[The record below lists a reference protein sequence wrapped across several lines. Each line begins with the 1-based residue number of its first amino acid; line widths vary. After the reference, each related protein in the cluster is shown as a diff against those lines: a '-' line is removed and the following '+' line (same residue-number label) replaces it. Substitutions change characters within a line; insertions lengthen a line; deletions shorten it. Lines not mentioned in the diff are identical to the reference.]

1 MVVLTLVP
9 HSRIYLQLLR
19 VGGAFTKLFQSGVM
33 RNFVVTEST
42 TKNVSTSYF
51 QNLGTTMEA
60 YGPSDRHLR
69 PGTRSFRM
77 TPLCQPIS
85 EESCMATKEITHEE
99 LNPFEIAKQQ
109 FNRAADYLELDASI
123 RNVLSSAKRQLIV
136 SIPVKMDGGDVQ
148 VLEGYRVKHNIA
160 RGPAKGGIRYHP
172 NVTLDEVKALASWM
186 TWKCATVGIPY
197 GGGKG
202 GVICDPKSLSMNELE
217 RLTRRYAFEIAPI
230 IGPDR
235 DIPAPDVY
243 TDEQT
248 MAWIMDTISMVRGHT
263 ELGVVTGK
271 PISLGGSQGR
281 SEATARG
288 CLYALREACKVKGL
302 ELRGARVSVHG
313 FGNAGAN
320 IARLA
325 AEDGARVVA
334 ICDSRVGL
342 YSESG
347 IDIKTALRHKKQTKS
362 LVGLS
367 GVKEMS
373 PEEVLTVDCDILLP
387 AALENAITLAN
398 VGKVKAKIIAE
409 LANGP
414 TTPGA
419 DRVLDGEG
427 VLLVPDIL
435 ANAGGVTV
443 SYYEWVQDQYSFFW
457 SERQINET
465 LEQTIRTAFKAVH
478 ETMQRYDTDM
488 RTGAYI
494 LAVDR
499 VAEATRVR
507 GIFP

>member
-1 MVVLTLVP
+1 
-9 HSRIYLQLLR
+9 
-19 VGGAFTKLFQSGVM
+19 
-33 RNFVVTEST
+33 
-42 TKNVSTSYF
+42 
-51 QNLGTTMEA
+51 
-60 YGPSDRHLR
+60 
-69 PGTRSFRM
+69 
-77 TPLCQPIS
+77 
-85 EESCMATKEITHEE
+85 MATKEAFQEE

-109 FNRAADYLELDASI
+109 FNRAADYLELGESL
-123 RNVLSSAKRQLIV
+123 RHVLQSSKRQLIV

-148 VLEGYRVKHNIA
+148 VFEGYRVQHNIA

-202 GVICDPKSLSMNELE
+202 GVICDPKSLSKNELE

-271 PISLGGSQGR
+271 PVSLGGSLGR

-288 CLYALREACKVKGL
+288 CLYALREACKVKGMSL
-302 ELRGARVSVHG
+302 KGARVAVHG

-320 IARLA
+320 IARLV
-325 AEDGARVVA
+325 AEDGALVVA
-334 ICDSRVGL
+334 ACDSKAGL
-342 YSESG
+342 YSEKG
-347 IDIKTALRHKKQTKS
+347 IDVTAALKHKAATSS
-362 LVGLS
+362 LAGLS
-367 GVKEMS
+367 GTKEIA
-373 PEEVLTVDCDILLP
+373 PEEIVTVDCDILLP
-387 AALENAITLAN
+387 SALENAITLAN

-419 DRVLDGEG
+419 DRVLADED
-427 VLLVPDIL
+427 VFLVPDIL

-457 SERQINET
+457 SERQINDT
-465 LEQTIRTAFKAVH
+465 LEQTMKSAFKSVH
-478 ETMQRYDTDM
+478 DTAKRYDTDM

-499 VAEATRVR
+499 VAEATSVR

>member
-1 MVVLTLVP
+1 
-9 HSRIYLQLLR
+9 
-19 VGGAFTKLFQSGVM
+19 
-33 RNFVVTEST
+33 
-42 TKNVSTSYF
+42 
-51 QNLGTTMEA
+51 
-60 YGPSDRHLR
+60 
-69 PGTRSFRM
+69 
-77 TPLCQPIS
+77 
-85 EESCMATKEITHEE
+85 MATREAIQEE
-99 LNPFEIAKQQ
+99 LNPFEISKQQ
-109 FNRAADYLELDASI
+109 FNRAADYLNLDDST
-123 RNVLSSAKRQLIV
+123 RQVLSNAKRQLIV
-136 SIPVKMDGGDVQ
+136 SIPVKMDGGDVK
-148 VLEGYRVKHNIA
+148 VFEGYRVQHNIA

-172 NVTLDEVKALASWM
+172 NVTLDEVKALAAWM

-202 GVICDPKSLSMNELE
+202 GVICDPKSLSNSELE

-248 MAWIMDTISMVRGHT
+248 MAWIMDTISMIRGHT

-271 PISLGGSQGR
+271 PISLGGSHGR

-288 CLYALREACKVKGL
+288 CLYALREACRKKGMDMK
-302 ELRGARVSVHG
+302 GARVAIHG

-320 IARLA
+320 IAHMMVD
-325 AEDGARVVA
+325 DGAKVVA
-334 ICDSRVGL
+334 ICDSKVGL
-342 YSESG
+342 YKESG
-347 IDIKTALRHKKQTKS
+347 IDIQQALKHKKQNAS
-362 LVGLS
+362 LVGLT
-367 GVKEMS
+367 GVKEM
-373 PEEVLTVDCDILLP
+373 ECDDVLTVDCDILLP
-387 AALENAITLAN
+387 SALENAITLKN
-398 VGKVKAKIIAE
+398 VGRVKARIIAE

-414 TTPGA
+414 TTPGS
-419 DRVLDGEG
+419 DRVLADEN
-427 VLLVPDIL
+427 VFLIPDIL

-457 SERQINET
+457 SEKQINET
-465 LEQTIRTAFKAVH
+465 LEQTMRTAFNAVY
-478 ETMQRYDTDM
+478 ETAERYDTDM

>member
-1 MVVLTLVP
+1 
-9 HSRIYLQLLR
+9 
-19 VGGAFTKLFQSGVM
+19 
-33 RNFVVTEST
+33 
-42 TKNVSTSYF
+42 
-51 QNLGTTMEA
+51 
-60 YGPSDRHLR
+60 
-69 PGTRSFRM
+69 
-77 TPLCQPIS
+77 
-85 EESCMATKEITHEE
+85 MATSEALAEE
-99 LNPFEIAKQQ
+99 LNPFQIAKQQ
-109 FNRAADYLELDASI
+109 FNRAADYLDLDAST
-123 RNVLSSAKRQLIV
+123 RAVLSTPKRQLIV

-148 VLEGYRVKHNIA
+148 VFEGYRVQHNIA
-160 RGPAKGGIRYHP
+160 RGPCKGGIRYHP

-202 GVICDPKSLSMNELE
+202 GVICDPKSLSKDELE

-248 MAWIMDTISMVRGHT
+248 MAWIMDTISMIRGHT

-271 PISLGGSQGR
+271 PISLGGSLGR
-281 SEATARG
+281 AEATARG
-288 CLYALREACKVKGL
+288 CLYALREACKVKGIAL
-302 ELRGARVSVHG
+302 KGARVAVHG

-320 IARLA
+320 IARLVA
-325 AEDGARVVA
+325 ADGAKVVA
-334 ICDSRVGL
+334 ACDSKAGL
-342 YSESG
+342 YAEAG
-347 IDIKTALRHKKQTKS
+347 IDVQAALRHKAETKS
-362 LVGLS
+362 LAGLP
-367 GVKEMS
+367 GTKAIS
-373 PEEVLTVDCDILLP
+373 PEEIIGIDCDILLP
-387 AALENAITLAN
+387 SALENAITLAN
-398 VGKVKAKIIAE
+398 VGQVKARIIAE

-419 DRVLDGEG
+419 DRVLADQG
-427 VLLVPDIL
+427 VFLVPDIL

-457 SERQINET
+457 SEKQINDT
-465 LEQTIRTAFKAVH
+465 LEQAMRTAFSSVYA
-478 ETMQRYDTDM
+478 TAQRYNTDM

-499 VAEATRVR
+499 VAEATKVR

>member
-1 MVVLTLVP
+1 
-9 HSRIYLQLLR
+9 
-19 VGGAFTKLFQSGVM
+19 
-33 RNFVVTEST
+33 
-42 TKNVSTSYF
+42 
-51 QNLGTTMEA
+51 
-60 YGPSDRHLR
+60 
-69 PGTRSFRM
+69 
-77 TPLCQPIS
+77 
-85 EESCMATKEITHEE
+85 
-99 LNPFEIAKQQ
+99 
-109 FNRAADYLELDASI
+109 
-123 RNVLSSAKRQLIV
+123 
-136 SIPVKMDGGDVQ
+136 
-148 VLEGYRVKHNIA
+148 
-160 RGPAKGGIRYHP
+160 
-172 NVTLDEVKALASWM
+172 M

-202 GVICDPKSLSMNELE
+202 GVVCDPKSLSRPELE

-281 SEATARG
+281 AEATARG
-288 CLYALREACKVKGL
+288 CLYALREACRVKGMSL
-302 ELRGARVSVHG
+302 QGARVAVHG

-320 IARLA
+320 IARLV
-325 AEDGARVVA
+325 AEDGAKVVA
-334 ICDSRVGL
+334 ACDSKAGV
-342 YSESG
+342 YSDSG
-347 IDIKTALRHKKQTKS
+347 IDVTAALKHKHETKS
-362 LVGLS
+362 LFGLR
-367 GVKEMS
+367 GAKEMD
-373 PEEVLTVDCDILLP
+373 PEDMIAVDCDILLP
-387 AALENAITLAN
+387 SALENAITLEN

-419 DRVLDGEG
+419 DRVLEDEG

-465 LEQTIRTAFKAVH
+465 LEQTIQTAFNSVH
-478 ETMQRYDTDM
+478 QTAEHYNTDF

-494 LAVDR
+494 LAVGR
-499 VAEATRVR
+499 VAEATSVR

>member
-1 MVVLTLVP
+1 MVTQQA
-9 HSRIYLQLLR
+9 LQ
-19 VGGAFTKLFQSGVM
+19 
-33 RNFVVTEST
+33 
-42 TKNVSTSYF
+42 
-51 QNLGTTMEA
+51 
-60 YGPSDRHLR
+60 
-69 PGTRSFRM
+69 
-77 TPLCQPIS
+77 
-85 EESCMATKEITHEE
+85 EE

-109 FNRAADYLELDASI
+109 FNRAADYLDLDSSM
-123 RNVLSSAKRQLIV
+123 RQVLSSAKRQLIV
-136 SIPVKMDGGDVQ
+136 SIPVKMDGGDVR
-148 VLEGYRVKHNIA
+148 VFEGYRVQHNIA

-202 GVICDPKSLSMNELE
+202 GVVCDPKSLSQNELE
-217 RLTRRYAFEIAPI
+217 RLTRRFAFEIAPI

-281 SEATARG
+281 AEATARG
-288 CLYALREACKVKGL
+288 CLYALREACRVNNMDL
-302 ELRGARVSVHG
+302 TGARVAIHG

-320 IARLA
+320 IAHMVA
-325 AEDGARVVA
+325 DDGARVVA

-342 YSESG
+342 YSETG
-347 IDIKTALRHKKQTKS
+347 INIQEALQHKKRAKT
-362 LVGLS
+362 LAGLP
-367 GVKEMS
+367 GVKEI
-373 PEEVLTVDCDILLP
+373 ECDDVLTVDCDVLLP
-387 AALENAITLAN
+387 AALENAITLKN
-398 VGKVKAKIIAE
+398 VDRVKARIIAE

-419 DRVLDGEG
+419 DRVLEDAG
-427 VLLVPDIL
+427 VFIVPDVL

-457 SERQINET
+457 SEKQINDT
-465 LEQTIRTAFKAVH
+465 LEQTMQTAFKSVYDTSH
-478 ETMQRYDTDM
+478 RYDTDM

-499 VAEATRVR
+499 VAEATSVR

>member
-1 MVVLTLVP
+1 
-9 HSRIYLQLLR
+9 
-19 VGGAFTKLFQSGVM
+19 
-33 RNFVVTEST
+33 
-42 TKNVSTSYF
+42 
-51 QNLGTTMEA
+51 
-60 YGPSDRHLR
+60 
-69 PGTRSFRM
+69 
-77 TPLCQPIS
+77 
-85 EESCMATKEITHEE
+85 MATREALQEE
-99 LNPFEIAKQQ
+99 LNPFKIAKQQ
-109 FNRAADYLELDASI
+109 FNRAADYLDLDDST
-123 RNVLSSAKRQLIV
+123 RNVLSAAKRQLIV

-148 VLEGYRVKHNIA
+148 VFEGYRVQHNIA

-202 GVICDPKSLSMNELE
+202 GVICDPKSLSKNELE

-288 CLYALREACKVKGL
+288 CLYALREACRVKGINL
-302 ELRGARVSVHG
+302 KGARVAVQG

-320 IARLA
+320 IARLVA
-325 AEDGARVVA
+325 ADGARVVA
-334 ICDSRVGL
+334 ACDSKAGVFN
-342 YSESG
+342 ETG
-347 IDIKTALRHKKQTKS
+347 IDIQAALRHKAETKS
-362 LVGLS
+362 LAGLS
-367 GVKEMS
+367 GTKSMS
-373 PEEVLTVDCDILLP
+373 PEDIVGVDCDILLP
-387 AALENAITLAN
+387 SALENAITLAN
-398 VGKVKAKIIAE
+398 VGQVKAKIIAE

-414 TTPGA
+414 TTPGS
-419 DRVLDGEG
+419 DRVLADEG
-427 VLLVPDIL
+427 VFLIPDIL

-457 SERQINET
+457 SEHQINET
-465 LEQTIRTAFKAVH
+465 LEQTMRTAFKSVY
-478 ETMQRYDTDM
+478 ETAQRYDTDM

>member
-1 MVVLTLVP
+1 
-9 HSRIYLQLLR
+9 
-19 VGGAFTKLFQSGVM
+19 
-33 RNFVVTEST
+33 
-42 TKNVSTSYF
+42 
-51 QNLGTTMEA
+51 
-60 YGPSDRHLR
+60 
-69 PGTRSFRM
+69 
-77 TPLCQPIS
+77 
-85 EESCMATKEITHEE
+85 MATREAFKEE
-99 LNPFEIAKQQ
+99 LNPFEIAIKQ
-109 FNRAADYLELDASI
+109 FNRAADYLELDNST
-123 RNVLSSAKRQLIV
+123 RQVLSTAKRQLIV

-148 VLEGYRVKHNIA
+148 VFEGYRVQHNIA

-172 NVTLDEVKALASWM
+172 NVSLDEVKALAAWM

-202 GVICDPKSLSMNELE
+202 GVICDPQSLSINELE

-271 PISLGGSQGR
+271 PVSLGGSLGR
-281 SEATARG
+281 AEATARG
-288 CLYALREACKVKGL
+288 CLYALREACRVKGL
-302 ELRGARVSVHG
+302 DLNGARVAIHG

-320 IARLA
+320 ISHMVAD
-325 AEDGARVVA
+325 DGAKVVA
-334 ICDSRVGL
+334 ICDSKTGL
-342 YSESG
+342 YAENG
-347 IDIKTALRHKKQTKS
+347 IDIQAALRHKKQTSS
-362 LVGLS
+362 LAGLP
-367 GVKEMS
+367 GVKEIARDD
-373 PEEVLTVDCDILLP
+373 VLTVDCDILLP

-398 VGKVKAKIIAE
+398 VGGVKAKIIAE

-419 DRVLDGEG
+419 DRVLDDEG
-427 VLLVPDIL
+427 VFLVPDIL

-457 SERQINET
+457 SEKQINET
-465 LEQTIRTAFKAVH
+465 LEGTMRTAFKSVH
-478 ETMQRYDTDM
+478 ETAERYDTDM

>member
-1 MVVLTLVP
+1 
-9 HSRIYLQLLR
+9 
-19 VGGAFTKLFQSGVM
+19 
-33 RNFVVTEST
+33 
-42 TKNVSTSYF
+42 
-51 QNLGTTMEA
+51 
-60 YGPSDRHLR
+60 
-69 PGTRSFRM
+69 
-77 TPLCQPIS
+77 
-85 EESCMATKEITHEE
+85 MATKEAFLEE

-109 FNRAADYLELDASI
+109 FNRAADYLELGESL
-123 RNVLSSAKRQLIV
+123 RHVLQNAKRQLIV

-148 VLEGYRVKHNIA
+148 VFEGYRVQHNIA

-202 GVICDPKSLSMNELE
+202 GVICDPKSLSKNELE

-271 PISLGGSQGR
+271 PISLGGSLGR

-288 CLYALREACKVKGL
+288 CLYALREACKVKGMSIK
-302 ELRGARVSVHG
+302 GARVAVHG

-320 IARLA
+320 IARLV

-334 ICDSRVGL
+334 ACDSKAGI
-342 YSESG
+342 YAENG
-347 IDIKTALRHKKQTKS
+347 IDVPAALKHKAATSS
-362 LVGLS
+362 LAGLP
-367 GVKEMS
+367 GTTELA
-373 PEEVLTVDCDILLP
+373 PEDIVTVDCDILLP
-387 AALENAITLAN
+387 SALENAITLAN
-398 VGKVKAKIIAE
+398 VGEVKAKIIAE

-419 DRVLDGEG
+419 DRVLADRG
-427 VLLVPDIL
+427 VFLVPDIL

-457 SERQINET
+457 SERQINDT
-465 LEQTIRTAFKAVH
+465 LEQTMQSAFKAVH
-478 ETMQRYDTDM
+478 DTAQRYDTEM

-494 LAVDR
+494 LAVAR
-499 VAEATRVR
+499 VAEATSVR

>member
-1 MVVLTLVP
+1 
-9 HSRIYLQLLR
+9 
-19 VGGAFTKLFQSGVM
+19 
-33 RNFVVTEST
+33 
-42 TKNVSTSYF
+42 
-51 QNLGTTMEA
+51 
-60 YGPSDRHLR
+60 
-69 PGTRSFRM
+69 
-77 TPLCQPIS
+77 
-85 EESCMATKEITHEE
+85 MATREAFKEE

-109 FNRAADYLELDASI
+109 FNIAADFLELDASL
-123 RNVLSSAKRQLIV
+123 RHVLQRPKRQLIV

-148 VLEGYRVKHNIA
+148 VFEGYRVQHNIA

-202 GVICDPKSLSMNELE
+202 GVICDPKSLSQGELE

-243 TDEQT
+243 TDQQT

-281 SEATARG
+281 NEATARG
-288 CLYALREACKVKGL
+288 CLYALREACRVKNL
-302 ELRGARVSVHG
+302 PLKGARVAVHG
-313 FGNAGAN
+313 FGNAGAH
-320 IARLA
+320 IARLVA
-325 AEDGARVVA
+325 ADGALVVA
-334 ICDSRVGL
+334 ACDSKSGVYR
-342 YSESG
+342 ENG
-347 IDIKTALRHKKQTKS
+347 IDIKAALEHKAQTTS
-362 LVGLS
+362 LS
-367 GVKEMS
+367 GLAGTKEIA
-373 PEEVLTVDCDILLP
+373 PEDVITADCDILLP
-387 AALENAITLAN
+387 AALENAITLEN
-398 VGKVKAKIIAE
+398 VGQVKAKIIAE

-419 DRVLDGEG
+419 DRVFAESG
-427 VLLVPDIL
+427 VLLIPDIL

-457 SERQINET
+457 SEKQINDT
-465 LEQTIRTAFKAVH
+465 LEQTIQSAFKDVH
-478 ETMQRYDTDM
+478 ETAQHYKTDM